1 MSDVIVFLLL
11 FSTKTAITMELV
23 ETLQQAIVGKTIT
36 NDYIDNVCARLG
48 LARLRE
54 SMPESARLG
63 YAE

>member
-1 MSDVIVFLLL
+1 MSDVILLDLL

-63 YAE
+63 YE